1 MEQPNYYSIIPA
13 NVRYDKELKANE
25 KLLYSEITALA
36 NRNGYCHAKNQY
48 FADLYD
54 VSKTTI
60 SNWINHLNKRGYL
73 NIHMV
78 YKGKQITER
87 KLFPVTAPI
96 KEKDNTPIKENV
108 NTPSRKVNG
117 GIKEKFKT
125 PIKENFKEN
134 NTSINTTRKNNT
146 SMNNTQT
153 TNHSQSSMAQH
164 AQNYGG
170 LSDKQKISQYWQ
182 RELRTVTNGM
192 IESKLG
198 EWVDEFGYDMVK
210 YYLDYALLKQ
220 IDRSRMINY
229 LSKIFDKCGK
239 NGIHTLQDAKQ
250 AEQEHQNNAKQRFST
265 RGTRSANK
273 PRYKFATRDLPEG
286 MTQSEAIAKELAE
299 VEAEEGAN

>member
-1 MEQPNYYSIIPA
+1 MEQPNYYSIMPA
-13 NVRYDKELKANE
+13 TVRYDKKLKANE
-25 KLLYSEITALA
+25 KLLFSEITALA
-36 NRNGYCHAKNQY
+36 NKQGYCHANNSY
-48 FADLYD
+48 FAELYD
-54 VSKTTI
+54 VDKSTI
-60 SNWINHLNKRGYL
+60 SRWINHLSKRGYL
-73 NIHMV
+73 QIKTV
-78 YKGKQITER
+78 YKGKQIVGR
-87 KLFPVTAPI
+87 KLYPNSNPI
-96 KEKDNTPIKENV
+96 DQKV
-108 NTPSRKVNG
+108 NTYGSKDEE
-117 GIKEKFKT
+117 GIDKKIKT
-125 PIKENFKEN
+125 PIDQKVKDN

-146 SMNNTQT
+146 SMNNIQT

-164 AQNYGG
+164 AQNSGG

-229 LSKIFDKCGK
+229 LSKIFDKCRK
-239 NGIHTLQDAKQ
+239 DGIHTLQDAKQ
-250 AEQEHQNNAKQRFST
+250 AEQEHQNKVKQRFST
-265 RGTRSANK
+265 RDTQSTNK

-299 VEAEEGAN
+299 VEAEEGAS